1 MLGRS
6 RGFECIPLS
15 DTGMRPSERWGENL
29 AMEIRRVRFSG
40 PEVESLLLGLS
51 DEYDTR
57 YGENI
62 EMTRA
67 SEAEFDPP
75 AGLFI
80 VFMDGPTT
88 AAGGGFRRF
97 DRSTCEVKR
106 MWTSPLYRRRG
117 LATRALQSLEKRCLG
132 NRLRPSGLGDR
143 PPPTGG
149 QGSLRRSRILSNRV
163 LRSLSR
169 SSCLPR
175 GSLLSLTSLGIPDRW
190 EGVTLRHHGGRGMTA
205 SGHPVSGITGQ

>member
-1 MLGRS
+1 MAEAAAVRRS

-80 VFMDGPTT
+80 VLMDGPTT

-117 LATRALQSLEKRCLG
+117 LATRVPQSLEKRCLG

-143 PPPTGG
+143 PRQPEAKALYAGRG
-149 QGSLRRSRILSNRV
+149 YSRIESYGHYPKAHALRVDLSCR
-163 LRSLSR
+163 
-169 SSCLPR
+169 
-175 GSLLSLTSLGIPDRW
+175 
-190 EGVTLRHHGGRGMTA
+190 
-205 SGHPVSGITGQ
+205 

>member
-1 MLGRS
+1 
-6 RGFECIPLS
+6 
-15 DTGMRPSERWGENL
+15 
-29 AMEIRRVRFSG
+29 MEIRRVRFSD
-40 PEVESLLLGLS
+40 PEVESLLVGLS

-75 AGLFI
+75 AGLF
-80 VFMDGPTT
+80 VVLMDGPTT

-97 DRSTCEVKR
+97 NESTCEVKR

-117 LATRALQSLEKRCLG
+117 LATRVLQSLEDAAWEIGYAYLILETG
-132 NRLRPSGLGDR
+132 H
-143 PPPTGG
+143 PPTGG
-149 QGSLRRSRILSNRV
+149 RGALRRSRILSNRG

-169 SSCLPR
+169 GSCFPHR
-175 GSLLSLTSLGIPDRW
+175 SFSSLTAELSPYAG
-190 EGVTLRHHGGRGMTA
+190 
-205 SGHPVSGITGQ
+205 

>member
-1 MLGRS
+1 
-6 RGFECIPLS
+6 
-15 DTGMRPSERWGENL
+15 MRPSGPWGENL
-29 AMEIRRVRFSG
+29 AMEIRRVRFSD
-40 PEVESLLLGLS
+40 PEVESLLVGLS

-80 VFMDGPTT
+80 VLMDGPTI

-97 DRSTCEVKR
+97 NESTCEVKR

-117 LATRALQSLEKRCLG
+117 LATWVLQSLEEAAWEIGYAYLI
-132 NRLRPSGLGDR
+132 LE
-143 PPPTGG
+143 TGPRQPEAEALYAG
-149 QGSLRRSRILSNRV
+149 RGYSRIEAYGHYPEAHAFRIDLSCR
-163 LRSLSR
+163 
-169 SSCLPR
+169 
-175 GSLLSLTSLGIPDRW
+175 
-190 EGVTLRHHGGRGMTA
+190 
-205 SGHPVSGITGQ
+205 

>member
-1 MLGRS
+1 
-6 RGFECIPLS
+6 
-15 DTGMRPSERWGENL
+15 MRPSERWGENL

-80 VFMDGPTT
+80 VLMDGPTT

-117 LATRALQSLEKRCLG
+117 LATRVPQSLENAAWEIGYAHLVLETG
-132 NRLRPSGLGDR
+132 PANRRPRLSTQVADTLESS
-143 PPPTGG
+143 PTVTIPKLMPSAWISLVVDLARYP
-149 QGSLRRSRILSNRV
+149 GSLGG
-163 LRSLSR
+163 
-169 SSCLPR
+169 CHTPEHR
-175 GSLLSLTSLGIPDRW
+175 GSPGPRTS
-190 EGVTLRHHGGRGMTA
+190 VTVRTA
-205 SGHPVSGITGQ
+205 R